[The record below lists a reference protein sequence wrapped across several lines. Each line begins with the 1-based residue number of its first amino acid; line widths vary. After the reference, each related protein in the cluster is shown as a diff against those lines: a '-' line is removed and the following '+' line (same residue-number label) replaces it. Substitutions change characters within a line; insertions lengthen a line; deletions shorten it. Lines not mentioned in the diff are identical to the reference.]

1 MADHS
6 DAGPTPSPYA
16 SGICAVY
23 FSEKGPLYVPC
34 SLLSEEMKED
44 ADFQDENSTHP
55 LAELCLDDITLD
67 VGHVIIH
74 YLVTGTY
81 QYLQQQEEEDDEDDE
96 DEKDFSAEF
105 ATAVRVYV
113 ATEDSLPLPALREMA
128 RGEILRVGEWLS
140 LPTLIKVME
149 EAALSFK
156 AYPGIAAYV
165 ESRLLS
171 FSATV
176 ANAGAEDQVDETL
189 AALGVPDTLSQVI
202 LRSVLLPKASAGRR
216 REEPTYRPG
225 WGWSELEM
233 RPTKWA
239 MELAEKISI
248 RKAEAARDAF
258 ETMQLQNRMM
268 RQHGVLSL
276 SDQQR
281 LRALQDKA
289 EKRAK
294 EVASEKELDA
304 QHLDACEEPAQE
316 CLPEE
321 VVDPHEPAP
330 IFSRASSEV
339 SKPEA
344 VERHDQCSDETDSA
358 RSVATQ
364 LTPGYSLDD
373 PEDEPCYDW

>member
-6 DAGPTPSPYA
+6 DAAPTPSPYA

-34 SLLSEEMKED
+34 SLLSEEMKEG
-44 ADFQDENSTHP
+44 AEFQDENSTHP
-55 LAELCLDDITLD
+55 LAELWLDDITLD

-81 QYLQQQEEEDDEDDE
+81 QYLEQQEEEGDEDD
-96 DEKDFSAEF
+96 DIEKDFSAEF
-105 ATAVRVYV
+105 ATAIRVYV
-113 ATEDSLPLPALREMA
+113 ATDDSLPLPALREMT

-140 LPTLIKVME
+140 LPALIKVME

-156 AYPGIAAYV
+156 AHPEIAAYV

-171 FSATV
+171 FSVTADI
-176 ANAGAEDQVDETL
+176 AGAKGDVDETL
-189 AALGVPDTLSQVI
+189 AALGAPDTLSQVV
-202 LRSVLLPKASAGRR
+202 LRSVLLSKASEGCQK
-216 REEPTYRPG
+216 EEPTYRPA
-225 WGWSELEM
+225 WGYPGLEL

-239 MELAEKISI
+239 MELAEKISL
-248 RKAEAARDAF
+248 RKAEAACDGKEIR
-258 ETMQLQNRMM
+258 QLHKIMM
-268 RQHGVLSL
+268 RQHVVISL

-304 QHLDACEEPAQE
+304 QRWDACEEPAQE

-321 VVDPHEPAP
+321 VGDPHESAP

-339 SKPEA
+339 PKPEA

-358 RSVATQ
+358 RSVATP
-364 LTPGYSLDD
+364 LTSGYSLDD
-373 PEDEPCYDW
+373 PEDVPCYDW